1 MATTSS
7 KDHGMS
13 DSGMSQS
20 GMSQSRKLVFNADV
34 AAIAIALAL
43 AALIR
48 LNVIP
53 HIGW

>member
-1 MATTSS
+1 MA
-7 KDHGMS
+7 
-13 DSGMSQS
+13 SQP
-20 GMSQSRKLVFNADV
+20 RTAAVATPHNKLGFNADA

-48 LNVIP
+48 LNVIH

>member
-1 MATTSS
+1 MDLRPST
-7 KDHGMS
+7 
-13 DSGMSQS
+13 
-20 GMSQSRKLVFNADV
+20 KLAFNVDA
-34 AAIAIALAL
+34 AAIIIALAL

>member
-1 MATTSS
+1 MAV
-7 KDHGMS
+7 
-13 DSGMSQS
+13 SQQTHPAGS
-20 GMSQSRKLVFNADV
+20 TRPKAQTKLGFNADA

-48 LNVIP
+48 LNVIH